1 MSQTARG
8 ALLYHWAVVHALIAA
23 RPAAPRTPGAHRMTR
38 TLVMD
43 DDAVLRG
50 SVCAVL
56 EHAGYE
62 VVAAADRADG
72 LRQSLAAPAAVVRDR
87 PGDAGDGWAAA
98 EHGAATHCAHGDGA
112 RHLWASTRASPPH
125 VGRSRELVGKT

>member
-1 MSQTARG
+1 
-8 ALLYHWAVVHALIAA
+8 
-23 RPAAPRTPGAHRMTR
+23 MTR

-72 LRQSLAAPAAVVRDR
+72 LRQSLAAPAAVVMTDLEM
-87 PGDAGDGWAAA
+87 PVMDGLQLNTARRHTAPTATVLAISGHPRAPRHHTSAA
-98 EHGAATHCAHGDGA
+98 
-112 RHLWASTRASPPH
+112 RASWLERTEYS
-125 VGRSRELVGKT
+125 GLYRT